1 MPMKPAE
8 ELRDWIERNPN
19 APAAWLE
26 AVEALKNWHELSG
39 ILAKFAARGVDLPAV
54 QAVAMRA
61 YAEAWQDVRR
71 DAGEPE
77 AAALHDVRGKAG
89 ELLAALQG
97 AERLRRQIAPLENQH
112 GFIAWTDESA
122 ESLRSDPGDD
132 LGARVGLP
140 DLLRE
145 LRAECDRL
153 MIQPKRQ
160 KGAIRDRDE
169 SARAMFV
176 IRAARRLQREYG
188 SRMPTA
194 LADLANALFPDP
206 ERPMTDKRVTL
217 ILDRATRRKP
227 KSR

>member
-1 MPMKPAE
+1 MRPAE

-26 AVEALKNWHELSG
+26 AVEALTNCRELSG

-71 DAGEPE
+71 DPGEPE
-77 AAALHDVRGKAG
+77 AAALRDVRDKAG
-89 ELLAALQG
+89 ALLAALHG
-97 AERLRRQIAPLENQH
+97 AERLRRPIAPLENED

-122 ESLRSDPGDD
+122 DSLRNDPGDD
-132 LGARVGLP
+132 LGARVSLP

-160 KGAIRDRDE
+160 KGAIRDRTDAAC
-169 SARAMFV
+169 SMFV
-176 IRAARRLQREYG
+176 IRAARRLQRDHG
-188 SRMPTA
+188 SSMPTA
-194 LADLANALFPDP
+194 LAELANALFPDP
-206 ERPMTDKRVTL
+206 KRTL
-217 ILDRATRRKP
+217 DDRGVAKILDRDHPKNRKP
-227 KSR
+227 C